1 MYDYED
7 EEDDMFGGTPQRD
20 KKVNIDFKAE
30 LNADQYAAVTAPYG
44 PALVLAGAGSGKT
57 RTLTYRVAYLLT
69 EGVAPEEILLL
80 TFTNKASKQM
90 LQRVE
95 ELTGVGSHRF
105 LGGTFHHVGG
115 QILRLFGDSIGLQRN
130 FTILDDGDSDSLL
143 SEIIRDL
150 DPDFFK
156 SKENPKAKPIKGLI
170 SYARNVMVPVE
181 DVAKGRYP
189 SNTELLSKID
199 AFTVEYQKEK
209 INRGL
214 ADYDDLLVLWLKVL
228 EENKEAAEYYQNRF
242 SHILVDEYQDVNSLQ
257 SRIVD
262 KIGSNHQIMAV
273 GDDAQCIYTW
283 RGADIDQ
290 ILGFPKRHQGT
301 KIFKIETNYRSSPEI
316 LKFANGILENRKTDE
331 NFTKTLKP
339 SKPHQDLP
347 VVVPTIDTYQQANF
361 ILSKI
366 EQLLDNGTSYNEIAI
381 LYRAHYHAM
390 ELQIELSRRDIPFVI
405 TSGLRFFEQAHVK
418 DLVAQLR
425 FVVNPKDVTA
435 FHRFAC
441 LLPKIGEK
449 TASKLLSLSERVS
462 NKKKINIF
470 KAFTEIDVINKIPK
484 DAKEDWVGLAETL
497 QSVYQLAATAIP
509 SKVVDEAINGWY
521 HEYLHTTY
529 ENWPRREEDLESLVD
544 FASKYEN
551 LAEMLTQLILLSS
564 ESGDRVVRPGES
576 CLRLS
581 TIHQSKGLEYP
592 HVFIIGLAD
601 GLFPNKR
608 AIEGEGDLEEERRL
622 FYVAST
628 RAERS
633 LHLIYPMLS
642 SQNGTQIRLMQSR
655 FLKELPQTGYEIYN
669 VHSQNAFGQGS
680 DYRTTKWDNFGKSR
694 RNQGFRKFYWI

>member
-7 EEDDMFGGTPQRD
+7 EDDDMFGGTPQTD

-69 EGVAPEEILLL
+69 EGVTPEEILLL

-143 SEIIRDL
+143 SEIIREL

-283 RGADIDQ
+283 RGADLDQ
-290 ILGFPKRHQGT
+290 ILSFPDRHPGT

-316 LKFANGILENRKTDE
+316 LKLANEILKSRATDSSFSKE
-331 NFTKTLKP
+331 LKP
-339 SKPHQDLP
+339 SRPHQDLP
-347 VVVPTIDTYQQANF
+347 LVVPTMDAYQQADF
-361 ILSKI
+361 VLSKI
-366 EQLLDNGTSYNEIAI
+366 QSLYDSGIHYDDIAI
-381 LYRAHYHAM
+381 LYRAHFHAM
-390 ELQIELSRRDIPFVI
+390 ELQVELSRRGVPFVI
-405 TSGLRFFEQAHVK
+405 TSGMRFFEQAHVK

-425 FVVNPKDVTA
+425 FVANPKDLTA
-435 FHRFAC
+435 FFRFAC
-441 LLPKIGEK
+441 LLPKVGEK
-449 TASKLLSLSERVS
+449 TAAKIIGIAEKYTLSSQCSVIDALESKEVYT
-462 NKKKINIF
+462 K
-470 KAFTEIDVINKIPK
+470 VPK
-484 DAKEDWVGLAETL
+484 DAKEDWKELVETL
-497 QSVYQLAATAIP
+497 KNIAILAATATP
-509 SKVVDEAINGWY
+509 AQVVEGAIGGWY
-521 HEYLHTTY
+521 QDYLRTTY
-529 ENWPRREEDLESLVD
+529 ENWPRREEDLESLID
-544 FASKYEN
+544 FATKYKN
-551 LAEMLTQLILLSS
+551 LTEMLSQLVLLSS
-564 ESGDRVVRPGES
+564 ESGDRVVRQGEH

-581 TIHQSKGLEYP
+581 TIHQSKGLEYR
-592 HVFIIGLAD
+592 HVFVIGLSD
-601 GLFPNKR
+601 GLFPSKR
-608 AIEGEGDLEEERRL
+608 AIDGESDMEEEKRL
-622 FYVAST
+622 FYVATT
-628 RAERS
+628 RAEKS
-633 LHLIYPMLS
+633 LHLVFPMLS
-642 SQNGTQIRLMQSR
+642 NQKGTPVRLMQSR
-655 FLKELPQTGYEIYN
+655 FLKEIDNSRYDLLN
-669 VHSQNAFGQGS
+669 VHSSFGPGRVSSKGWNQYGS
-680 DYRTTKWDNFGKSR
+680 KNSYGGGYRGLS
-694 RNQGFRKFYWI
+694 Y

>member
-1 MYDYED
+1 
-7 EEDDMFGGTPQRD
+7 MFGTPKP
-20 KKVNIDFKAE
+20 KKSEVGIDFKSE
-30 LNADQYAAVTAPYG
+30 LNSDQFQAVTAPFG

-57 RTLTYRVAYLLT
+57 RTLTYRVAYLLSQ
-69 EGVAPEEILLL
+69 GVSPEEILLL

-90 LQRVE
+90 LGRVE
-95 ELTGVGSHRF
+95 ELTGVSSHRF

-115 QILRLFGDSIGLQRN
+115 QVLRLFGDSIGLPRN
-130 FTILDDGDSDSLL
+130 FTILDDADSDALL
-143 SEIIRDL
+143 SEVIRDL
-150 DPDFFK
+150 DPGFFK
-156 SKENPKAKPIKGLI
+156 SKENPKAKPIKGII
-170 SYARNVMVPVE
+170 SFSRNVMVPVE

-189 SNTELLSKID
+189 SNSELLAKID
-199 AFTVEYQKEK
+199 SFMRDYQDTK
-209 INRGL
+209 IRRGL
-214 ADYDDLLVLWLKVL
+214 ADYDDLLVLWLQVL
-228 EENKEAAEYYQNRF
+228 ETNKEAARYYQERF

-257 SRIVD
+257 SKIVD
-262 KIGSNHQIMAV
+262 KIAANHQIMAV

-290 ILGFPKRHQGT
+290 ILGFPERHPGT

-316 LKFANGILENRKTDE
+316 LKFANGILENRKTSE

-339 SKPHQDLP
+339 SQPHQDLP
-347 VVVPTIDTYQQANF
+347 VVVPTIDGYQQSNF
-361 ILSKI
+361 VLSKV
-366 EQLLDNGTSYNEIAI
+366 EQLVDNGICLHDIAI

-405 TSGLRFFEQAHVK
+405 TSGLKFFEQAHVK

-425 FVVNPKDVTA
+425 FVVNPKDSTA
-435 FHRFAC
+435 FYRFAC
-441 LLPKIGEK
+441 LLPKVGEK
-449 TASKLLSLSERVS
+449 TAAKLLSIAEKIVGEQEVKITAALAHPDLV
-462 NKKKINIF
+462 KKVP
-470 KAFTEIDVINKIPK
+470 A
-484 DAKEDWVGLAETL
+484 DAKEDWVGLVETL
-497 QSVYQLAATAIP
+497 RSVEELTGTATP

-521 HEYLHTTY
+521 QEYLHATY

-544 FASKYEN
+544 FAGKYDN

-581 TIHQSKGLEYP
+581 TIHQSKGLEFQ

-608 AIEGEGDLEEERRL
+608 AIDGEGDLEEERRL

-633 LHLIYPMLS
+633 LHLVFPMLS

-655 FLKELPQTGYEIYN
+655 FLKELPQTRYELYN
-669 VHSQNAFGQGS
+669 VHAQNAFGQQSG
-680 DYRTTKWDNFGKSR
+680 YGGKWSQYGGGGRFGRS
-694 RNQGFRKFYWI
+694 Y

>member
-1 MYDYED
+1 
-7 EEDDMFGGTPQRD
+7 MFGTPKP
-20 KKVNIDFKAE
+20 KKSEVGIDFKSE
-30 LNADQYAAVTAPYG
+30 LNSDQFQAVTAPFG

-57 RTLTYRVAYLLT
+57 RTLTYRVAYLLSQ
-69 EGVAPEEILLL
+69 GVSPEEILLL

-90 LQRVE
+90 LGRVE
-95 ELTGVGSHRF
+95 ELTGVSSHRF

-115 QILRLFGDSIGLQRN
+115 QVLRLFGDSIGLPRN
-130 FTILDDGDSDSLL
+130 FTILDDADSDALL
-143 SEIIRDL
+143 SEVIRDL
-150 DPDFFK
+150 DPGFFK
-156 SKENPKAKPIKGLI
+156 SKENPKAKPIKGII
-170 SYARNVMVPVE
+170 SFSRNVMVPVE

-189 SNTELLSKID
+189 SNSELLAKID
-199 AFTVEYQKEK
+199 SFMRDYQDTK
-209 INRGL
+209 IRRGL
-214 ADYDDLLVLWLKVL
+214 ADYDDLLVLWLQVL
-228 EENKEAAEYYQNRF
+228 ETNKEAARYYQERF

-257 SRIVD
+257 SKIVD
-262 KIGSNHQIMAV
+262 KIAANHQIMAV

-290 ILGFPKRHQGT
+290 ILGFPERHPGT

-316 LKFANGILENRKTDE
+316 LKFANGILENRKTSE

-339 SKPHQDLP
+339 SQPHQDLP
-347 VVVPTIDTYQQANF
+347 VVVPTIDGYQQSNF
-361 ILSKI
+361 VLSKV
-366 EQLLDNGTSYNEIAI
+366 EQLVDNGICLHDIAI

-405 TSGLRFFEQAHVK
+405 TSGLKFFEQAHVK

-425 FVVNPKDVTA
+425 FVVNPKDSTA
-435 FHRFAC
+435 FYRFAC
-441 LLPKIGEK
+441 LLHKVGEK
-449 TASKLLSLSERVS
+449 TAAKLLSIAEKIVGEQEVKITAALAHPDLV
-462 NKKKINIF
+462 KKVP
-470 KAFTEIDVINKIPK
+470 A
-484 DAKEDWVGLAETL
+484 DAKEDWVGLVETL
-497 QSVYQLAATAIP
+497 RSVEELTGTATP

-521 HEYLHTTY
+521 QEYLHATY

-544 FASKYEN
+544 FAGKYDN

-581 TIHQSKGLEYP
+581 TIHQSKGLEFQ

-608 AIEGEGDLEEERRL
+608 AIDGEGDLEEERRL

-633 LHLIYPMLS
+633 LHLVFPMLS

-655 FLKELPQTGYEIYN
+655 FLKELPQTRYELYN
-669 VHSQNAFGQGS
+669 VHAQNAFGQQSG
-680 DYRTTKWDNFGKSR
+680 YGGKWSQYGGGGRRGGRFGRS
-694 RNQGFRKFYWI
+694 Y

>member
-1 MYDYED
+1 VYDYED
-7 EEDDMFGGTPQRD
+7 EEDDMFGTPTPTE
-20 KKVNIDFKAE
+20 NKATINFQSE
-30 LNADQYAAVTAPYG
+30 LNDDQYKAVTAPFG

-57 RTLTYRVAYLLT
+57 RTLTYRVAYLLS
-69 EGVAPEEILLL
+69 EGVNPEDILLL

-90 LQRVE
+90 LERVE
-95 ELTGVGSHRF
+95 ELTGFGAHRF

-115 QILRLFGDSIGLQRN
+115 QVLRLFGDSIGLPRN
-130 FTILDDGDSDSLL
+130 YTILDDSDSDSLL
-143 SEIIRDL
+143 SEVIRDL

-156 SKENPKAKPIKGLI
+156 SKENPKAKPIKGII
-170 SYARNVMVPVE
+170 SYSRNVMVPIE

-189 SNTELLSKID
+189 SNGELLAKID
-199 AFTVEYQKEK
+199 SFMREYQEAK
-209 INRGL
+209 ISRGL
-214 ADYDDLLVLWLKVL
+214 ADYDDLLVLWLQVL
-228 EENKEAAEYYQNRF
+228 EQNREAAEYYQNRF
-242 SHILVDEYQDVNSLQ
+242 SHILVDEYQDVNTLQ
-257 SRIVD
+257 ARIVD
-262 KIGSNHQIMAV
+262 KIGANHQIMAV

-290 ILGFPKRHQGT
+290 ILSFPERHPGT

-339 SKPHQDLP
+339 SQPHQDLP

-361 ILSKI
+361 ILSKV
-366 EQLLDNGTSYNEIAI
+366 EQLVNNGTSYDNIAI

-405 TSGLRFFEQAHVK
+405 TSGMRFFEQAHVK

-425 FVVNPKDVTA
+425 FVVNPKDSTA
-435 FHRFAC
+435 FYRFAC

-449 TASKLLSLSERVS
+449 TAAKLLNIAEKISSKESIKLISALSQDEVL
-462 NKKKINIF
+462 KKVP
-470 KAFTEIDVINKIPK
+470 T
-484 DAKEDWVGLAETL
+484 DAKEDWVGLVETL
-497 QSVYQLAATAIP
+497 QSVAELTATATP

-521 HEYLHTTY
+521 HEYLHATY

-544 FASKYEN
+544 FASKHDN
-551 LAEMLTQLILLSS
+551 LAEMLSQLILLSS
-564 ESGDRVVRPGES
+564 ESGDRVVRHGES

-581 TIHQSKGLEYP
+581 TIHQSKGLEFP

-608 AIEGEGDLEEERRL
+608 AIDGEGDLEEERRL

-633 LHLIYPMLS
+633 LHLIFPMLS

-655 FLKELPQTGYEIYN
+655 FLKELPQTGYELYN
-669 VHSQNAFGQGS
+669 VHAQNSFGQQSGYGS
-680 DYRTTKWDNFGKSR
+680 KWSQYGGGKRGGGYRRS
-694 RNQGFRKFYWI
+694 Y

>member
-1 MYDYED
+1 
-7 EEDDMFGGTPQRD
+7 MFGTPKP
-20 KKVNIDFKAE
+20 KKSEVGIDFKSE
-30 LNADQYAAVTAPYG
+30 LNSDQFQAVTAPFG

-57 RTLTYRVAYLLT
+57 RTLTYRVAYLLSQ
-69 EGVAPEEILLL
+69 GVSPEEILLL

-90 LQRVE
+90 LGRVE
-95 ELTGVGSHRF
+95 ELTGVSSHRF

-115 QILRLFGDSIGLQRN
+115 QVLRLFGDSIGLPRN
-130 FTILDDGDSDSLL
+130 FTILDDADSDALL
-143 SEIIRDL
+143 SEVIRDL
-150 DPDFFK
+150 DPGFFK
-156 SKENPKAKPIKGLI
+156 SKENPKAKPIKGII
-170 SYARNVMVPVE
+170 SFSRNVMVPVE

-189 SNTELLSKID
+189 SNSELLAKID
-199 AFTVEYQKEK
+199 SFMRDYQDTK
-209 INRGL
+209 IRRGL
-214 ADYDDLLVLWLKVL
+214 ADYDDLLVLWLQVL
-228 EENKEAAEYYQNRF
+228 ETNKEAARYYQERF

-257 SRIVD
+257 SKIVD
-262 KIGSNHQIMAV
+262 KIAANHQIMAV

-290 ILGFPKRHQGT
+290 ILGFPERHPGT

-316 LKFANGILENRKTDE
+316 LKFANGILENRKTSE

-339 SKPHQDLP
+339 SQPHQDLP
-347 VVVPTIDTYQQANF
+347 VVVPTIDGYQQSNF
-361 ILSKI
+361 VLSKV
-366 EQLLDNGTSYNEIAI
+366 EQLVDNGICLHDIAI

-390 ELQIELSRRDIPFVI
+390 ELQIDLSRRDIPFVI
-405 TSGLRFFEQAHVK
+405 TSGLKFFEQAHVK

-425 FVVNPKDVTA
+425 FVVNPKDSTA
-435 FHRFAC
+435 FYRFAC
-441 LLPKIGEK
+441 LLPKVGEK
-449 TASKLLSLSERVS
+449 TAAKLLSIAEKIVGEQEVKITAALAHPDLV
-462 NKKKINIF
+462 KKVP
-470 KAFTEIDVINKIPK
+470 A
-484 DAKEDWVGLAETL
+484 DAKEDWVGLVETL
-497 QSVYQLAATAIP
+497 RSVEELTGTATP

-521 HEYLHTTY
+521 QEYLHATY

-544 FASKYEN
+544 FAGKYDN

-581 TIHQSKGLEYP
+581 TIHQSKGLEFQ

-608 AIEGEGDLEEERRL
+608 AIDGEGDLEEERRL

-633 LHLIYPMLS
+633 LHLVFPMLS

-655 FLKELPQTGYEIYN
+655 FLKELPQTRYELYN
-669 VHSQNAFGQGS
+669 VHAQNAFGQQSG
-680 DYRTTKWDNFGKSR
+680 YGGKWSQYGGGGRRGGRFGRS
-694 RNQGFRKFYWI
+694 Y

>member
-1 MYDYED
+1 VYDYED
-7 EEDDMFGGTPQRD
+7 EEDDMFGTPTPTE
-20 KKVNIDFKAE
+20 NKATINFQSE
-30 LNADQYAAVTAPYG
+30 LNDDQYNAVTAPFG

-57 RTLTYRVAYLLT
+57 RTLTYRVAYLLS
-69 EGVAPEEILLL
+69 EGVNPEDILLL

-90 LQRVE
+90 LERVE
-95 ELTGVGSHRF
+95 ELTGFGAHRF

-115 QILRLFGDSIGLQRN
+115 QVLRLFGDSIGLPRN
-130 FTILDDGDSDSLL
+130 YTILDDSDSDSLL
-143 SEIIRDL
+143 SEVIRDL

-156 SKENPKAKPIKGLI
+156 SKENPKAKPIKGII
-170 SYARNVMVPVE
+170 SYSRNVMVPIE

-189 SNTELLSKID
+189 SNGELLAKID
-199 AFTVEYQKEK
+199 SFMREYQEAK
-209 INRGL
+209 ISRGL
-214 ADYDDLLVLWLKVL
+214 ADYDDLLVLWLQVL
-228 EENKEAAEYYQNRF
+228 EQNREAAEYYQNRF
-242 SHILVDEYQDVNSLQ
+242 SHILVDEYQDVNTLQ
-257 SRIVD
+257 ARIVD
-262 KIGSNHQIMAV
+262 KIGANHQIMAV

-290 ILGFPKRHQGT
+290 ILSFPERHPGT

-339 SKPHQDLP
+339 SQPHQDLP

-361 ILSKI
+361 ILSKV
-366 EQLLDNGTSYNEIAI
+366 EQLVNNGTSYDNIAI

-405 TSGLRFFEQAHVK
+405 TSGMRFFEQAHVK

-425 FVVNPKDVTA
+425 FVVNPKDSTA
-435 FHRFAC
+435 FYRFAC

-449 TASKLLSLSERVS
+449 TAAKLLNIAEKISSKESIKLISALSQDEVL
-462 NKKKINIF
+462 KKVP
-470 KAFTEIDVINKIPK
+470 T
-484 DAKEDWVGLAETL
+484 DAKEDWVGLVETL
-497 QSVYQLAATAIP
+497 QSVAELTATATP

-521 HEYLHTTY
+521 HEYLHATY

-544 FASKYEN
+544 FASKHDN
-551 LAEMLTQLILLSS
+551 LAEMLSQLILLSS
-564 ESGDRVVRPGES
+564 ESGDRVVRHGES

-581 TIHQSKGLEYP
+581 TIHQSKGLEFP

-608 AIEGEGDLEEERRL
+608 AIDGEGDLEEERRL

-633 LHLIYPMLS
+633 LHLVFPMLS

-655 FLKELPQTGYEIYN
+655 FLKELPQTGYELYN
-669 VHSQNAFGQGS
+669 VHAQNSFGQQSGYGS
-680 DYRTTKWDNFGKSR
+680 KWSQYGGGKRGGGYRRS
-694 RNQGFRKFYWI
+694 Y